1 MQTFADLVLEWLV
14 KYKKNSV
21 KASTYDRLETSFS
34 QFVKYDISKM
44 RVEDLTP
51 DDLQKYLNQLVLD
64 GYALTT
70 IKKQYHLLTGFIE
83 YANLNGL
90 ILRPIHKGVRL
101 PAESAVKKHR
111 KNVMAYTHEEQERL
125 IDILEQGDS
134 DAYYAIMLMMET
146 GMRAGEVLALTWSD
160 IDWRRKSIRISKTM
174 IRLGNG
180 KRNYIQQEAKSFSS
194 NRTIPMSTRAYE
206 LLQRH
211 KFRITHDREAVFQ
224 TVKGEYLTYEA
235 LRWWTKKACDEAD
248 VPYYGQHV
256 FRHTFATNC
265 YERGCDVKLL
275 SKYLG
280 HADVT
285 ITYNVYIHLFG
296 DALEQ
301 LRTIVG

>member
-21 KASTYDRLETSFS
+21 KASTYDRLETSYS
-34 QFVKYDISKM
+34 QFVKYDISRM
-44 RVEDLTP
+44 RVDDLRP

-83 YANLNGL
+83 YANLNGM

-101 PAESAVKKHR
+101 PAESVVKKHR

-125 IDILEQGDS
+125 IDILERGDT

-146 GMRAGEVLALTWSD
+146 GMRAGEVLALKWSD
-160 IDWRRKSIRISKTM
+160 IDWRKRSIRISKTM

-211 KFRITHDREAVFQ
+211 KSRITYDREAVFQ
-224 TVKGEYLTYEA
+224 TMKGEYLTYEA
-235 LRWWTKKACDEAD
+235 LRWWTKKACEEAD